1 MHADIHVDDYNVSDP
16 DVAKVLITTGSK
28 GEYLHKN
35 VIGYFSIILITCYGA
50 NQPKSE
56 ILGDHV

>member
-28 GEYLHKN
+28 GEYLHKKCN
-35 VIGYFSIILITCYGA
+35 WLFQHNINYLLWG
-50 NQPKSE
+50 
-56 ILGDHV
+56 

>member
-1 MHADIHVDDYNVSDP
+1 MHADIHVDDVSDP

-56 ILGDHV
+56 MFNTVI